1 MKKIVTLL
9 AFALLLGACDHLCGQ
24 DHEHKYSKK
33 RRSAEPYWPVKICSL
48 GDQTGESCVEY
59 KAKKIVMEHA
69 FFQFYDMDVGLL
81 QYNNSGWS
89 IIISPKVQ

>member
-1 MKKIVTLL
+1 MKRIVTLL
-9 AFALLLGACDHLCGQ
+9 AFALLLGACDQLCGQ

-59 KAKKIVMEHA
+59 KAKKIIMEHS
-69 FFQFYDMDVGLL
+69 FFQFYDMDGDLL
-81 QYNNSGWS
+81 QYNNAGWS
-89 IIISPKVQ
+89 IIISPKVE

>member
-1 MKKIVTLL
+1 MKRIVTLL
-9 AFALLLGACDHLCGQ
+9 AFALLLGACDQLCGQ

-59 KAKKIVMEHA
+59 KASKITMGNT
-69 FFQFYDMDVGLL
+69 FIQFYDLDGGLL
-81 QYNNSGWS
+81 QYNNSGWA
-89 IIISPKVQ
+89 IIVSPKVE

>member
-59 KAKKIVMEHA
+59 KAKKIVMEHS
-69 FFQFYDMDVGLL
+69 FFQFYDLDGDLL
-81 QYNNSGWS
+81 QYNNNGWS

>member
-1 MKKIVTLL
+1 MKRTLIIL
-9 AFALLLGACDHLCGQ
+9 AVSLITGCHLCGQ

-59 KAKKIVMEHA
+59 KAKKIIIEHS
-69 FFQFYDMDVGLL
+69 FFQFYDMDGDLL
-81 QYNNSGWS
+81 QYNNAGWS
-89 IIISPKVQ
+89 IIISPKVE